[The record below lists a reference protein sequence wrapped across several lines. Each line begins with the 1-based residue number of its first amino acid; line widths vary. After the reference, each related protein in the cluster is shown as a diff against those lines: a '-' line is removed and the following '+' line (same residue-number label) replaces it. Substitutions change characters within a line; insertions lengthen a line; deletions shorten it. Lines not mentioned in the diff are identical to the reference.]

1 MHFAAPAH
9 PFPRFKRGQ
18 KSKKT
23 GDTMK
28 LTVRARLLAALCA
41 ALAGAATMPPAFA
54 DGKPA
59 ELTVSAKQYKQYFRE
74 ASNEFDVP
82 VELLQ
87 SIAYAETRWHPHV
100 AKGRLKKNGEPEV
113 EVESH
118 DGMPISY
125 GIMGLRDDAHFGR
138 SLAQGAALIRATP
151 EQAASDTR
159 TNIRAA
165 AALLAHYGA
174 RKNKAFPL
182 EDWEGAVAR
191 YSGIPQPEIAQIYS
205 YEVLSAIRQGR
216 RGSMFEIDQKH
227 VEMEK
232 VYGKDKLRKLS
243 ARRIT
248 IETGTPDPK
257 ISAPDFIETPNKK

>member
-1 MHFAAPAH
+1 
-9 PFPRFKRGQ
+9 
-18 KSKKT
+18 
-23 GDTMK
+23 MK
-28 LTVRARLLAALCA
+28 ISVKARLLVALCA
-41 ALAGAATMPPAFA
+41 ALGTTAVAPLAFA

-74 ASNEFDVP
+74 ASNEFNVP

-100 AKGRLKKNGEPEV
+100 PKGKLKKNGEPEV

-125 GIMGLRDDAHFGR
+125 GIMGLRDDNHFGH
-138 SLAQGAALIRATP
+138 SLRDGAALIRATP

-174 RKNKAFPL
+174 RKNKGFPL
-182 EDWEGAVAR
+182 EDWEAAVAR
-191 YSGIPQPEIAQIYS
+191 YSGIPQPEIAKIYS
-205 YEVLSAIRQGR
+205 YEVLTAIRQGR
-216 RGSMFEIDQKH
+216 RSDKFEIDQKH

-232 VYGKDKLRKLS
+232 VYGKERLRKLS

-248 IETGTPDPK
+248 VETGTPDPK
-257 ISAPDFIETPNKK
+257 ISAPDFVDTPNK

>member
-1 MHFAAPAH
+1 
-9 PFPRFKRGQ
+9 
-18 KSKKT
+18 
-23 GDTMK
+23 MK
-28 LTVRARLLAALCA
+28 PSVKARLLVALCA
-41 ALAGAATMPPAFA
+41 ALAGAAASPLAFA
-54 DGKPA
+54 DGKPV

-74 ASNEFDVP
+74 ASNEFNVP

-100 AKGRLKKNGEPEV
+100 PKGKLKKNGEPEV

-118 DGMPISY
+118 EGMPISY
-125 GIMGLRDDAHFGR
+125 GIMGLRDDNHFGH
-138 SLAQGAALIRATP
+138 SLREGAALIRVTP

-159 TNIRAA
+159 SNIRAA
-165 AALLAHYGA
+165 AALLAQYGA

-182 EDWEGAVAR
+182 EDWEAAVAR
-191 YSGIPQPEIAQIYS
+191 YSGIPQPEIAKIYS
-205 YEVLSAIRQGR
+205 YEVLTAIRQGR
-216 RGSMFEIDQKH
+216 RSDKFEIDQKH

-257 ISAPDFIETPNKK
+257 ISAPDFADTPNK

>member
-1 MHFAAPAH
+1 
-9 PFPRFKRGQ
+9 
-18 KSKKT
+18 
-23 GDTMK
+23 MK
-28 LTVRARLLAALCA
+28 QSVKLRLLAALCA
-41 ALAGAATMPPAFA
+41 AILGTAAAPLAFA

-74 ASNEFDVP
+74 ASNEFNVP

-100 AKGRLKKNGEPEV
+100 PKGQLKKNGEPEV

-118 DGMPISY
+118 HGMPISF
-125 GIMGLRDDAHFGR
+125 GIMGLRNDGHFGQ
-138 SLAQGAALIRATP
+138 SLIEGAALIRVTP
-151 EQAASDTR
+151 EQAAHDTR

-174 RKNKAFPL
+174 RKNKNFPI
-182 EDWEGAVAR
+182 EDWERAVAR
-191 YSGIPQPEIAQIYS
+191 YSGIPQPDIAQIYS
-205 YEVLSAIRQGR
+205 YEVLTAIRQGR
-216 RGSMFEIDQKH
+216 RSSMFEIDQKH

-232 VYGKDKLRKLS
+232 AYGKDKLKKLS

-257 ISAPDFIETPNKK
+257 ISAPDFVDTLNK